1 MNDLLV
7 KGVDSHIMSAPGTM
21 RLSHIGRQLS
31 DITPRTLQTTT
42 TEAVDVG
49 QIVTQIRELLEIT
62 GPEDVSPSE
71 ADSVPQTD
79 SATSTCSTP
88 PTSPSNAASS
98 DAEKNNPE
106 KEDHML
112 YYQIG
117 YGPACKV
124 PAAHLPSVSDATSA
138 ERLRAIVATDETV
151 RNQYPDVYNHG
162 VYVFLDQSNIYLS
175 YLNTLKEKF
184 KIPSDARFAPNPT
197 FSLDILTELVV
208 RNRRVR
214 TLRASCSV
222 MPGRAQ
228 PEWIKQLQQLDYKV
242 DVRERKAIQHP
253 YKPYATRHVE
263 DLVDETLQIRI
274 GEAFMRAA
282 GKKGT
287 MILVTGDAQPA
298 PYSDGFY
305 KYAKRALRSGWNVEV
320 VSWKCSCSSLWKELA
335 AKMGSAHRFRL
346 IELDDYLDHLW
357 CRDRTQ
363 T

>member
-1 MNDLLV
+1 MNDFLV
-7 KGVDSHIMSAPGTM
+7 KGVDSHIMPASRIM
-21 RLSHIGRQLS
+21 RLSQIGRRLS

-49 QIVTQIRELLEIT
+49 QVVSQIKELLGIT
-62 GPEDVSPSE
+62 GPEDGSPSDV
-71 ADSVPQTD
+71 DSVPQTD

-88 PTSPSNAASS
+88 PTSPSSGASS
-98 DAEKNNPE
+98 DEENKNPKMEN
-106 KEDHML
+106 HML
-112 YYQIG
+112 YFQIG
-117 YGPACKV
+117 YGPPCKV
-124 PAAHLPSVSDATSA
+124 PAAHLPSISDTTSA
-138 ERLRAIVATDETV
+138 ERLRAIVAKDEAV

-184 KIPSDARFAPNPT
+184 NITSEARFAPNPT
-197 FSLDILTELVV
+197 FDLDILTELVV

-222 MPGRAQ
+222 IPGRSQ

-305 KYAKRALRSGWNVEV
+305 KYATRALKAGWNVEV

-335 AKMGSAHRFRL
+335 AKMESTHRFRL

-357 CRDRTQ
+357 CRDRTH